1 MVWKL
6 FASGK
11 SYASRQPIR
20 RGVAICG
27 IVMEM
32 WMKPHDEQ
40 ERPPVFA
47 TGAKLASAK
56 SNK

>member
-11 SYASRQPIR
+11 SYASRQAIR

-32 WMKPHDEQ
+32 KPQ
-40 ERPPVFA
+40 EELKQPPVSA
-47 TGAKLASAK
+47 TGAKFRRANL
-56 SNK
+56 NG